1 MSEQKPVGTS
11 APSHAKNYHAQLNPI
26 HIYPTATADPR
37 LVDNN
42 PNAKAEA
49 ALYTSGLKKP
59 YHTGRYRPV
68 DFVGGLIILGGLL
81 PLLASL
87 LSSFNVLGAAFN
99 VVYILIGIGIIMRSE
114 MARKIVIFVS
124 AIGLVLN
131 VASLFLV
138 STSTTGKENV
148 ISVLSYLF
156 SIGIILIALSILTW
170 HQAEAEF
177 H

>member
-1 MSEQKPVGTS
+1 
-11 APSHAKNYHAQLNPI
+11 
-26 HIYPTATADPR
+26 
-37 LVDNN
+37 
-42 PNAKAEA
+42 
-49 ALYTSGLKKP
+49 
-59 YHTGRYRPV
+59 
-68 DFVGGLIILGGLL
+68 
-81 PLLASL
+81 
-87 LSSFNVLGAAFN
+87 
-99 VVYILIGIGIIMRSE
+99 
-114 MARKIVIFVS
+114 
-124 AIGLVLN
+124 LN